1 MPNWN
6 YADFSVT
13 GDKQVIDEILKTGFD
28 FDKIRPQPEDI
39 MEQPDVTVSKS
50 GQFKDLKS
58 PAWYEWRLK
67 NWGTKWKPTTE
78 NDHLNVERVSDIK
91 IKVTMETAWSLP
103 LELLKFLTLKYPVQI
118 FGTSQE
124 ETEEQALSFVVEKG
138 VIRGG

>member
-13 GDKQVIDEILKTGFD
+13 GDKKIIDEILKTGFD
-28 FDKIRPQPEDI
+28 FDKSRPQPEDI
-39 MEQPDVTVSKS
+39 MEQPDVPSSVSNIVKGATS
-50 GQFKDLKS
+50 T
-58 PAWYEWRLK
+58 AWYEWRLK
-67 NWGTKWKPTTE
+67 NWGTKWKPE

-103 LELLKFLTLKYPVQI
+103 IDLLKFLTLKYPVQI
-118 FGTSQE
+118 FGTTQE